1 VTRTTP
7 FRAPKPAALLL
18 CAVLCAGGA
27 GGASA
32 APNGPIASA
41 APAAGLD
48 GLWEGLMVFRPAEVE
63 IEFAVEIARAAD
75 GRLVGTIDVP
85 NQQLLFHPLDR
96 VALDG
101 RKGEFAFTWFVPH
114 AQQNVST
121 TFTGAL
127 TGDGKSFAGTLVESD
142 APETSIPFSMKRL
155 GDPGT
160 PRKETKQGTLLPLS
174 PAAPVELKEAFN
186 RDAGKTRLV
195 MLLSPT

>member
-1 VTRTTP
+1 MRT
-7 FRAPKPAALLL
+7 AALLL

-27 GGASA
+27 WAV
-32 APNGPIASA
+32 PNGPVAAA
-41 APAAGLD
+41 APAPGLE
-48 GLWEGLMVFRPAEVE
+48 GLWEGLIVYRSAEVE
-63 IEFAVEIARAAD
+63 IEFAVEVARDAN
-75 GRLVGTIDVP
+75 GKLVGTIDIP
-85 NQQLLFHPLDR
+85 NQQLQFHPLDR

-101 RKGEFAFTWFVPH
+101 LKGELAFTWFVPH

-121 TFTGAL
+121 TFTGTL

-142 APETSIPFSMKRL
+142 APETSVPFTMRRV

-160 PRKETKQGTLLPLS
+160 PRPETKQGALLPLS
-174 PAAPVELKEAFN
+174 PAAAELKEAFN

>member
-1 VTRTTP
+1 MTQRLRERTTP
-7 FRAPKPAALLL
+7 TPAALLL
-18 CAVLCAGGA
+18 GALLCAGAA
-27 GGASA
+27 GA
-32 APNGPIASA
+32 APNGPV
-41 APAAGLD
+41 APAAPTPGLEGLWD
-48 GLWEGLMVFRPAEVE
+48 GLIVYRPAEVE
-63 IEFAVEIARAAD
+63 IEFAVEIARDAN

-85 NQQLLFHPLDR
+85 NQQLQFHPLDR

-101 RKGEFAFTWFVPH
+101 RKGEFAFNWFVPH

-121 TFTGAL
+121 TFTGTL

-142 APETSIPFSMKRL
+142 APETSVPFTIKRL

-160 PRKETKQGTLLPLS
+160 PRQETKQGTLLPLS
-174 PAAPVELKEAFN
+174 PAAAELKEAFN

>member
-1 VTRTTP
+1 MTRTTP
-7 FRAPKPAALLL
+7 FRALRPAALLL
-18 CAVLCAGGA
+18 GAVLCAGA
-27 GGASA
+27 ASA
-32 APNGPIASA
+32 APNGPTAPA
-41 APAAGLD
+41 APAAGLE

-121 TFTGAL
+121 TFTGTL

-142 APETSIPFSMKRL
+142 APETSVPFTMKRL

-160 PRKETKQGTLLPLS
+160 PRQETKQGTLLPLS
-174 PAAPVELKEAFN
+174 PTAAELKEAFN
-186 RDAGKTRLV
+186 RDAAKTRLV